1 VPLIFPLVVSLD
13 LSIVCA
19 CLCYKIYF
27 PCISQSRAYER
38 QFICFIFFISAGLVF
53 KFMFVIS
60 SSNVLRISSSFLY
73 NFSIFFLF
81 FSKFLNFNSKNRRFL
96 KSDPADPAEFWRFSE
111 KSASFLNPT
120 HHDPIF
126 SSFLVFMHGK
136 LIRSP
141 CLFSSVSLRSRY
153 YPGRFPVPRMSKRC
167 SLILVSRPSLS
178 P

>member
-1 VPLIFPLVVSLD
+1 VLACATR
-13 LSIVCA
+13 SISRVF
-19 CLCYKIYF
+19 L
-27 PCISQSRAYER
+27 SRAPM
-38 QFICFIFFISAGLVF
+38 SANLSASFSSSQLALFSSSCLSFRPPMFLEFHLVF
-53 KFMFVIS
+53 
-60 SSNVLRISSSFLY
+60 LH

-153 YPGRFPVPRMSKRC
+153 YPGRFPVPRMSKCC